1 MVARRVVLRAK
12 DVVLLKGILEAS
24 DGLAAVFAEGGGD
37 LTIAAHASR
46 EVELDEVLASLR
58 DELSFLSGP
67 EPVDPA

>member
-24 DGLAAVFAEGGGD
+24 DGLAVVFAEGGGD
-37 LTIAAHASR
+37 LTVAAHASR
-46 EVELDEVLASLR
+46 AVELDEVLASLR

>member
-24 DGLAAVFAEGGGD
+24 LGLAAVFAEGGGD

-46 EVELDEVLASLR
+46 EAELDEALASLR
-58 DELSFLSGP
+58 VELAFLSGP
-67 EPVDPA
+67 DPVDIA